1 MPVLAGH
8 GARAQLVISEQAV
21 RMRPIC
27 QAGFGAFNGF
37 PQNSEKYR
45 LNCD

>member
-27 QAGFGAFNGF
+27 QAGFGAFNGL